1 VSASDAVIRGLAVKH
16 TDALCFSPS
25 LSALPACLPAF
36 LSLSPSPLHHCQP
49 VNTQFSVSF
58 TRIYK
63 TPSLPSLFSF
73 HATNTMD
80 TADLEVMRCPPFD
93 PAADVRIT
101 HTVQQSR
108 ATGGDGDHHSR
119 GVILN
124 HYLRGPSVG
133 KGQHGT
139 VYKCWDLAQNSVEVV
154 RLSSSMSFHLS
165 FRLSP
170 PTLHATPPT
179 SCVPDGCLYI
189 TLPCL
194 LLLLGH
200 QSRVAP
206 QSPCRPPQ
214 PAQEK
219 ADPAVG
225 AAPTRH

>member
-1 VSASDAVIRGLAVKH
+1 
-16 TDALCFSPS
+16 
-25 LSALPACLPAF
+25 
-36 LSLSPSPLHHCQP
+36 
-49 VNTQFSVSF
+49 
-58 TRIYK
+58 
-63 TPSLPSLFSF
+63 
-73 HATNTMD
+73 MD

-101 HTVQQSR
+101 HTVRQGR
-108 ATGGDGDHHSR
+108 ATGGDGDLQGR

-139 VYKCWDLAQNSVEVV
+139 VYKCWDLAQSSVEVV
-154 RLSSSMSFHLS
+154 RLSSSPHLPS
-165 FRLSP
+165 SP
-170 PTLHATPPT
+170 PLPFVCYST

-189 TLPCL
+189 TPPCL
-194 LLLLGH
+194 SPLLGH

-219 ADPAVG
+219 ADPALG
-225 AAPTRH
+225 AAPTCHRQPRQPRIQNQKRDRSHETLSPSSRRALARSHR